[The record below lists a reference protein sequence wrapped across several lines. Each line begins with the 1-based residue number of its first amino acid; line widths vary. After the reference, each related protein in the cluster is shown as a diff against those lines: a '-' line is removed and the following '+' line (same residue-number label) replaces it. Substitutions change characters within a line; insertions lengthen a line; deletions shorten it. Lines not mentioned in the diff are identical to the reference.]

1 MGACRKKPAQP
12 ASGSQLDDS
21 IGNTPT
27 TVSWRVWGYEVGLG
41 WRLASSGISL
51 PNNVFSWLLS
61 DFTGPFSRPKKKTL
75 RKRVHHKGPPLYL
88 QQTIWDAANMLQH
101 HPEAITRF
109 CSTQRHANTQN
120 ALVPFLRTDSAGA
133 DHIAQVRVGTDWAGM
148 AAASGTERCF
158 RVHWAPLCTYA
169 GAT

>member
-1 MGACRKKPAQP
+1 MFMQQMASDIFVRILRGMGACRKKPAQP

-61 DFTGPFSRPKKKTL
+61 DFTGPFSRPKNPSKTCAPQGASPVRSHYEVINDSKSGL
-75 RKRVHHKGPPLYL
+75 
-88 QQTIWDAANMLQH
+88 
-101 HPEAITRF
+101 AIT
-109 CSTQRHANTQN
+109 SQS
-120 ALVPFLRTDSAGA
+120 LRGHFAVINDSK
-133 DHIAQVRVGTDWAGM
+133 
-148 AAASGTERCF
+148 SGLAITSQ
-158 RVHWAPLCTYA
+158 
-169 GAT
+169 

>member
-1 MGACRKKPAQP
+1 MQQMASDIFVRILRGMGACRKKPAQP

-61 DFTGPFSRPKKKTL
+61 DFTGPFSRPKNPSKTCAPQGASPEGGFQRDFSL
-75 RKRVHHKGPPLYL
+75 DGIRAGPK
-88 QQTIWDAANMLQH
+88 
-101 HPEAITRF
+101 
-109 CSTQRHANTQN
+109 
-120 ALVPFLRTDSAGA
+120 PFLQKVDRDCARRRRASSLWSAW
-133 DHIAQVRVGTDWAGM
+133 WAVSGSKNPN
-148 AAASGTERCF
+148 AS
-158 RVHWAPLCTYA
+158 
-169 GAT
+169 